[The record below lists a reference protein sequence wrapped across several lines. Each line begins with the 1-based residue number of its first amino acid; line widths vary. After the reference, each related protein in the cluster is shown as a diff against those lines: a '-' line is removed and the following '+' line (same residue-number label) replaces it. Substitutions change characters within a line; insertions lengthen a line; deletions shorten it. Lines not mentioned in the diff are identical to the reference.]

1 VQKIAGV
8 KERSNTASLLF
19 SHFNPINDLCNHHIL
34 FFQNLI
40 IISMN
45 TWYLLSVVQTPP
57 WPPSPHYHGLQPR
70 PVSPTSGW
78 GHQGRQHHPQIRTR
92 IINRTAGPPPS
103 RSSTS
108 LTPAWPS
115 SYPGHTSRHPQLCYI
130 HSQWVW
136 TTQNIRKVQW
146 NKKILIKTFHWPSI
160 NSKNKYDVHKDA
172 TGSSNRSFIKNNLTM
187 Y

>member
-1 VQKIAGV
+1 METKSFTNKYSSFPA
-8 KERSNTASLLF
+8 KMCKKYRNSLYKL
-19 SHFNPINDLCNHHIL
+19 NM
-34 FFQNLI
+34 
-40 IISMN
+40 SMN

-108 LTPAWPS
+108 FTPAWPS
-115 SYPGHTSRHPQLCYI
+115 SYPGHTSRHPQLCYV
-130 HSQWVW
+130 HSHWVR
-136 TTQNIRKVQW
+136 TPQSIRKVQW

-160 NSKNKYDVHKDA
+160 NSKKKQVRCTQRCNWFV
-172 TGSSNRSFIKNNLTM
+172 
-187 Y
+187 

>member
-1 VQKIAGV
+1 
-8 KERSNTASLLF
+8 
-19 SHFNPINDLCNHHIL
+19 
-34 FFQNLI
+34 
-40 IISMN
+40 MN

-57 WPPSPHYHGLQPR
+57 WPPSPHYHSLQPR

-108 LTPAWPS
+108 LAPAWPS

-160 NSKNKYDVHKDA
+160 NSKKTSTTYTKMQLV
-172 TGSSNRSFIKNNLTM
+172 RLTDLSLRTISQCTKWLTEWQTNS
-187 Y
+187 

>member
-1 VQKIAGV
+1 MQKIAGV

-57 WPPSPHYHGLQPR
+57 WPPSPHYHSLQPR

-92 IINRTAGPPPS
+92 IINRTAGPPPLPLFYLPHS
-103 RSSTS
+103 SLTFLLPWPHLQTSSTMLYSQSVGMNNPEYKKSSMKQENTNQNFS
-108 LTPAWPS
+108 LALNQFKKKQV
-115 SYPGHTSRHPQLCYI
+115 RR
-130 HSQWVW
+130 
-136 TTQNIRKVQW
+136 TQRCNWFV
-146 NKKILIKTFHWPSI
+146 
-160 NSKNKYDVHKDA
+160 
-172 TGSSNRSFIKNNLTM
+172 
-187 Y
+187 